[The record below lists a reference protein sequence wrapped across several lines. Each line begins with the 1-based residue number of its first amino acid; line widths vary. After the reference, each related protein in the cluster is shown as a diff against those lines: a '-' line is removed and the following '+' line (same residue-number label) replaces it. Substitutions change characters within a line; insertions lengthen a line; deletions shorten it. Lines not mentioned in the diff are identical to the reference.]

1 MRKDANYDQLVKE
14 LAQHFEMEKQLKEK
28 IKAAES
34 QKLSVFTS
42 VFEKSYKNNFK
53 KIILD
58 TDSKLLKEVAE
69 KIVDQF
75 EDIVK
80 EVEQKSKGGDP
91 KSTKKS
97 STPKTESTS
106 KVQNDGDPELTQKD
120 STPKTESTSKIQ
132 NDEQPEMKKGLISEQ
147 ITEDFLKSLASNPT
161 EPVSHTDTENV
172 QNVQTVQNQSGGITY
187 TPQESNSSHFI

>member
-80 EVEQKSKGGDP
+80 EVKQKSK
-91 KSTKKS
+91 S
-97 STPKTESTS
+97 
-106 KVQNDGDPELTQKD
+106 GDPEPTKKR

-172 QNVQTVQNQSGGITY
+172 QNVQTVQNQSGGIIY
-187 TPQESNSSHFI
+187 TPQEPQSSHFI

>member
-1 MRKDANYDQLVKE
+1 MRKDSNYDQLVKE
-14 LAQHFEMEKQLKEK
+14 LEAQIERQKELKEK
-28 IKAAES
+28 IKEAES
-34 QKLSVFTS
+34 KKLSDFTS
-42 VFEKSYKNNFK
+42 VFEKSYKNDFK
-53 KIILD
+53 KVILD

-91 KSTKKS
+91 KPTKKS

-120 STPKTESTSKIQ
+120 STLKTESLSKVQ
-132 NDEQPEMKKGLISEQ
+132 NDEQPEMKKGTISEQ
-147 ITEDFLKSLASNPT
+147 ISEDLLKSLASNPT
-161 EPVSHTDTENV
+161 EPVSQTDTENV
-172 QNVQTVQNQSGGITY
+172 QNVQTVPNQSGGITY
-187 TPQESNSSHFI
+187 TPQEQHSAHFL